1 MKQIEQNP
9 EERLHKLG
17 HFETAWIACLIYC
30 TVLQITGV
38 ERYQLMRWVEM
49 AGETLMQHHLA
60 MGPTDIGVGGKIHN
74 TFKIQ
79 EQETGL

>member
-38 ERYQLMRWVEM
+38 ERYQLMR
-49 AGETLMQHHLA
+49 
-60 MGPTDIGVGGKIHN
+60 
-74 TFKIQ
+74 
-79 EQETGL
+79 